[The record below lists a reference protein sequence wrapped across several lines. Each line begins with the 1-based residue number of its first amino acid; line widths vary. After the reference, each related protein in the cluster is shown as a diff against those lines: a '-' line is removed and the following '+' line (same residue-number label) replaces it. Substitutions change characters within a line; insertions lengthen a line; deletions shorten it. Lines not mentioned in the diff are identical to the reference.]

1 MLCLSQVPRLPM
13 KTKNLICKV
22 WWISLLLLAPN
33 YLFAGQL
40 ATKSYTPA
48 EGLVHERV
56 RAIKRDSRGFLWFGT
71 GDGLSRFDG
80 FSFTNYNSA
89 QGLQEPALNDLVERR
104 GGEYWLATNGGAIL
118 FNPLAAGDEPKF
130 TLYRIGDATRNL
142 AVKSFYEDRA
152 GQFWAATAQ
161 GLYYLDETNNQK
173 EFRRVELGF
182 DAPDVTS
189 VIEDAEGSLWIA
201 ADVGLIRRLPNGET
215 VRYEFAASPA
225 ERRAARLLFDDENR
239 LWVGF
244 QSGLLVVKPEA
255 AADVKSAR
263 HLISAAPQKSF
274 ADQGKLVL
282 SEIAGTET
290 WFVAPKEPVNIL
302 DLKKISDG
310 GIWIATRGAGLF
322 IFRDGVLQNYGI
334 EQGLTD
340 KYINVIEED
349 SANNVWLG
357 TETNGAIKITR
368 HGFTAFR
375 ESDGIGRRFVW
386 GIFETNAGEIG
397 TILNASEML
406 SLNGDRFVPFG
417 LGVAPNL
424 VVSHPLGTESPFQD
438 HLGEWWI
445 STKNG
450 LYHFPKTDKLADLA
464 TAKADAIYTEK
475 DGLPN
480 FDFVAVNE
488 DSRGDIWIGTKG
500 DVILTRWERAT
511 GKFYK
516 YAETDGVPAFHQP
529 SGFAET
535 ANGDVWFSFA
545 LGDVLRYRNGK
556 FQLFTGADGVPAGTI
571 STLFADSRGRLW
583 IPSQRGGAARVDN
596 PADDKPNFQIYT
608 PSNGLSS
615 INTRCVTEDAQGRIY
630 VGTVRGVDRLDP
642 DTEQIKHYTVADGL
656 SYSEIG
662 TCLHDSK
669 NNLWFATYRGL
680 SKFVPEN
687 AENTLPSPT
696 LINNLRV
703 AGVNIPVS
711 ELGTNQ
717 INELQFEPS
726 QNQMQIDFFSL
737 SFAIGE
743 NLRYQYWLEGA
754 NDEWSEPTDSR
765 TVNFA
770 NLASGDYRFFVRA
783 VDSAGKYGEAANIN
797 FKILP
802 PIYRRWWFLLL
813 AALVVSGVI
822 LAIERYRAARLREL
836 ETAFGKL
843 SVSENR
849 FRQMNE
855 QSPLGIVVFAPDGSI
870 RAINRAYENFWG
882 ITYDQ
887 IKHWD
892 FLADEQL
899 IRIGVV
905 EKLRRVFK
913 GETVHFPPEPYDPH
927 ENSHGVEF
935 VEKSAMP
942 WFESFAYP
950 VVTEA
955 GELLEVILV
964 MEDVTDTKRA
974 DEIERNAKSDR
985 LRELEQVRRRIAADL
1000 HDDIGSSLTQISIY
1014 SEVLQQRVDKS
1025 NEKVVE
1031 PLEFIAASSRELVD
1045 AMSDIVWAINPNKD
1059 FLSELSGKMRRFAS
1073 DVLTAKNIEFTYAA
1087 TPIADIAL
1095 GANLRREVFL
1105 IFKESVNNIV
1115 KHANCKKVKIELI
1128 IEKAEIIL
1136 RLQDDGKGFAPNEQ
1150 NGGHGLVSM
1159 NARANGL
1166 GGKLEIVSDTSGTI
1180 VNLNVPLLSEQ

>member
-1 MLCLSQVPRLPM
+1 MIMSG
-13 KTKNLICKV
+13 
-22 WWISLLLLAPN
+22 LLLVSTN
-33 YLFAGQL
+33 YLHAGHL
-40 ATKSYTPA
+40 PTKSYTPA
-48 EGLVHERV
+48 NGLVHERI
-56 RAIKRDSRGFLWFGT
+56 RSIRRDSHGFLWFGT

-80 FSFTNYNSA
+80 FTFTNYNSA
-89 QGLQEPALNDLVERR
+89 QGLQEPGINDFVERR
-104 GGEYWLATNGGAIL
+104 DGNYWLATNGGAIL
-118 FNPLAAGDEPKF
+118 FNPLAAANEQKF
-130 TLYRIGDATRNL
+130 TLYKIGDASKNL
-142 AVKSFYEDRA
+142 AVKTFYEDRA
-152 GQFWAATAQ
+152 GRFWAATAQ
-161 GLYYLDETNNQK
+161 GLYYLDETSNQRA
-173 EFRRVELGF
+173 FRLVELGL
-182 DAPDVTS
+182 DNS
-189 VIEDAEGSLWIA
+189 GINSLIEDAEGSLWIA
-201 ADVGLIRRLPNGET
+201 ADVGLIRHLPNGET
-215 VRYEFAASPA
+215 VKYEFADSSA
-225 ERRAARLLFDDENR
+225 ERQAMRLLFDGENR

-244 QSGLLVVKPEA
+244 YGGLLVLKPEP

-263 HLISAAPQKSF
+263 HLISGSPQKNF
-274 ADQGKLVL
+274 ADKSKLIL
-282 SEIAGTET
+282 PEINGTES
-290 WFVAPKEPVNIL
+290 WYVAPKQQVNIL
-302 DLKKISDG
+302 NLKKLSDG
-310 GIWIATRGAGLF
+310 SIWIASRGAGLF
-322 IFRDGVLQNYGI
+322 AFRDGVLQNYGI

-340 KYINVIEED
+340 NYINVIEED
-349 SANNVWLG
+349 SGNNIWIG

-368 HGFTAFR
+368 RGFTSFR

-406 SLNGDRFVPFG
+406 YLSGDRFVPFK
-417 LGVAPNL
+417 LGVAPDL

-445 STKNG
+445 SCKDG
-450 LYHFPKTDKLADLA
+450 LYHFPKTEKLADLA
-464 TAKADAIYTEK
+464 NAKADAIYTEK

-480 FDFVAVNE
+480 FDFVAINE

-500 DVILTRWERAT
+500 SGILTRWERAT
-511 GKFYK
+511 GKFYE
-516 YAETDGVPAFHQP
+516 YAEADGVPAFHQP

-556 FQLFTGADGVPAGTI
+556 FHLFTEADGVPAGTI

-596 PADDKPNFQIYT
+596 PADDKPNFQTYT

-630 VGTVRGVDRLDP
+630 VGTVRGVDRL
-642 DTEQIKHYTVADGL
+642 EVEGNRIKHYTVADGL

-662 TCLHDSK
+662 NCMRDSK

-680 SKFVPEN
+680 SKFVPED
-687 AENTLPSPT
+687 AENTLPSPA

-717 INELQFEPS
+717 INGLQFEPS

-743 NLRYQYWLEGA
+743 NLRYQYRLEGA
-754 NDEWSEPTDSR
+754 NADWSEPTASR

-783 VDSAGKYGEAANIN
+783 VDSAGKNGEAANIN

-802 PIYRRWWFLLL
+802 PVYRRWWFMVLVALLL
-813 AALVVSGVI
+813 SGLV
-822 LAIERYRAARLREL
+822 LAVERYRAARLREL

-855 QSPLGIVVFAPDGSI
+855 QSPLGIIVFAPDGSI
-870 RAINRAYENFWG
+870 RAVNRAYENFWG
-882 ITYDQ
+882 ITYEQ

-892 FLADEQL
+892 FFNDEQL

-905 EKLRRVFK
+905 EKLRRVFA
-913 GETVHFPPEPYDPH
+913 GETVHFPPEPYNPGD
-927 ENSHGVEF
+927 NNHGIEF
-935 VEKSAMP
+935 VEKAAMP

-950 VVTEA
+950 VVTET

-964 MEDVTDTKRA
+964 MEDVTATKRA
-974 DEIERNAKSDR
+974 DEIERTAKSDR

-1000 HDDIGSSLTQISIY
+1000 HDDIGSSLTQISIF

-1025 NEKVVE
+1025 NVKVVE

-1073 DVLTAKNIEFTYAA
+1073 DVFTARNIEFAYTA

-1105 IFKESVNNIV
+1105 IFKESINNIV
-1115 KHANCKKVKIELI
+1115 KHADCKSVKIELI
-1128 IEKAEIIL
+1128 IENAEIRLIL
-1136 RLQDDGKGFAPNEQ
+1136 KDDGKGFENNHQ
-1150 NGGHGLVSM
+1150 TDGHGLVSM

-1166 GGKLEIVSDTSGTI
+1166 GGKLEIVSDKTSGTTVKLI
-1180 VNLNVPLLSEQ
+1180 VPLLSEQ